1 MEIKLDKK
9 FVKLGRSWGVI
20 IPPWILSSLDINPKE
35 DSIIM
40 SVKDDKIILEN
51 NKEREIK

>member
-20 IPPWILSSLDINPKE
+20 VPPWILSSLKINPQK
-35 DSIIM
+35 DSVTM
-40 SVKDDKIILEN
+40 SVQDDKIIIE
-51 NKEREIK
+51 KQ

>member
-20 IPPWILSSLDINPKE
+20 VPPWIISSLNINPNK
-35 DSIIM
+35 DNVVL
-40 SVKDDKIILEN
+40 SVKDDKIIIE
-51 NKEREIK
+51 KK